1 MIPIS
6 TPVLIGGAAVL
17 AGGAYL
23 LSKKSD
29 TPSVQTPEQLAQSV
43 VAGNSA
49 AVSSAAAA
57 AVQNVQM
64 DGVTAEY
71 NMARE
76 KYRMIAGSY
85 PPQSWTIEM
94 INSWIEE
101 QSRKEEALK
110 QYVAIVSANSEYVTL
125 KNTDNLT
132 YQQIQS
138 LISQTN
144 NEVSAGK
151 EKARVKELAGTAK
164 QLAAAFR
171 ATLLA
176 PNYFNLTL
184 EGQNAWDTATLQAMI
199 NLSAEGKQYCEYYF
213 EQDGAVK
220 LPGYFNQVKSAWKEY
235 KTIASCIINSN
246 TCNSRTGASTAKEV
260 RTAFQGVSPKAPKV
274 GADGSFANPYPID
287 PIIAFHLSLV

>member
-1 MIPIS
+1 MLPIS
-6 TPVLIGGAAVL
+6 TPMLIGGAAVL

-29 TPSVQTPEQLAQSV
+29 TPTEQTPEQLAQSV
-43 VAGNSA
+43 VAGNAA

-57 AVQNVQM
+57 TVQNVQM

-76 KYRMIAGSY
+76 KYRMIAGAY
-85 PPQSWTIEM
+85 PPQSWTVEM
-94 INSWIEE
+94 INSWIDE
-101 QSRKEEALK
+101 QSRKEELLK
-110 QYVAIVSANSEYVTL
+110 QYVSLVSANSDYVTRE
-125 KNTDNLT
+125 NTDNLT
-132 YQQIQS
+132 YQQIQA
-138 LISQTN
+138 LISKTENQ
-144 NEVSAGK
+144 VSSGK
-151 EKARVKELAGTAK
+151 EKERVKALAGTAK
-164 QLAAAFR
+164 QLADAFR

-184 EGQNAWDTATLQAMI
+184 KGQNAWDTATLQAMI

-213 EQDGAVK
+213 EQGGSVT

-235 KTIASCIINSN
+235 KTIASSIINSN
-246 TCNSRTGASTAKEV
+246 TCNSRNGADVAKEV

-274 GADGSFANPYPID
+274 GADGSFAGARDID
-287 PIIAFHLSLV
+287 PIIAFHLN